1 MSECCVKACFSS
13 AVYQGDLKLCVQ
25 LCGVCVITDNGV
37 GTLCPF
43 VRSVI
48 IDNGV
53 ETLCPVVRC
62 VCDN

>member
-1 MSECCVKACFSS
+1 M
-13 AVYQGDLKLCVQ
+13 
-25 LCGVCVITDNGV
+25 ITDNGV